1 MSLNFEILTKDEYA
15 TYVHHS
21 AENMLQAIEMAELK
35 SNRGMTVFYVGI
47 KNAENTVIYGSILTK
62 TKIRLGYAFDI
73 DGLVPQSVEIM
84 QPFIAGLKKFISAQ
98 GGIYVTISPN
108 EYIQSVT
115 NSGDRRALETPTKQ
129 LLLEA
134 GFTCVDSSEEFNK
147 NGNPNW
153 IYVKDLSGL
162 DEQEL
167 NNTYSKNAIVSM
179 EKAQKFGIELRAIHY
194 EELPLFKEITEE
206 TSQRIGY
213 QDKSLEYYEMVYRIY
228 GEKATFIV
236 AELNFPTYLANL
248 EKERS
253 KIQEKL
259 DEVEEALEKFPKSK
273 KKNNQKKEFSSER
286 DAYTTR
292 IDKTMKLMEAE
303 QKETVMIACALFL
316 STPYETVYLFSG
328 TLDKYKN
335 IDASFLIQDHMIRYS
350 IQEEIP
356 WYNFYGIQGVFD
368 GSDGVLTFKQSF
380 NGTAYQKVGT
390 YEFRVNT
397 LKSKLYYKLKAI
409 VG

>member
-1 MSLNFEILTKDEYA
+1 MSLNFETLTKDEY
-15 TYVHHS
+15 TEYIQHS
-21 AENMLQAIEMAELK
+21 PENILQAIEMAELK
-35 SNRGMTVFYVGI
+35 SSRGMTIFYVGV
-47 KNAENTVIYGSILTK
+47 KDAEGTIIYGSILTK

-73 DGLVPQSVEIM
+73 DGLVPQPVEIM
-84 QPFIAGLKKFISAQ
+84 HVFIDGLKKFVLEQ

-108 EYIQSVT
+108 EYSQSVT
-115 NSGDRRALETPTKQ
+115 NSGVKHELETPTKQ

-134 GFTCVDSSEEFNK
+134 DFTCVDTLEEFNK

-153 IYVKDLSGL
+153 IYVKDLREVA
-162 DEQEL
+162 EQDL
-167 NNTYSKNAIVSM
+167 ASTYSKNAIVSID
-179 EKAQKFGIELRAIHY
+179 KAKKFGISLRAIDY

-213 QDKSLEYYEMVYRIY
+213 QDKPLDYYELVYKIY
-228 GEKATFIV
+228 GEHAKFMV
-236 AELNFPTYLANL
+236 AELNFPTYLASL

-259 DEVEEALEKFPKSK
+259 EEVEEALKKFPKSK
-273 KKNNQKKEFSSER
+273 KKNNQKKEFSSEK

-292 IDKTMKLMEAE
+292 IDKAMKLMEGE
-303 QKETVMIACALFL
+303 ESETVIIACALFL
-316 STPYETVYLFSG
+316 LTPHETVYLFSG

-335 IDASFLIQDHMIRYS
+335 IDASFLIQDYMIRYS
-350 IQEEIP
+350 IQQTIP

-390 YEFRVNT
+390 YELRLNT
-397 LKSKLYYKLKAI
+397 LKSKLYYKLKSI